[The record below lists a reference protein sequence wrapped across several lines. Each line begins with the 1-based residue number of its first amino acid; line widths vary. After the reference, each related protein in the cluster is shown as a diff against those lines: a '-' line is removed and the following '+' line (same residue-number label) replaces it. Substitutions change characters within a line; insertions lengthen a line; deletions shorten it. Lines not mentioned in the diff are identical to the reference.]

1 MSHFI
6 LWASVAFS
14 VGSDKE
20 CLPHRTFEKV
30 NMTLCV
36 KTLCRCLEMSAS
48 FPRGGWRNAEGRE
61 LYQPGT
67 AAQEPNLSSASLL
80 FTYLQVRRGDSCRLG
95 IGRGGSAL
103 LAWFR
108 GSCWRDRHYQSI
120 LMAESEAHRWGVL
133 LKLRHRRVRS
143 LAPTGLAQ
151 CVCGNTRYL
160 QQGELWSHTQ
170 RAWMQRG
177 WEPGKTKSSPPTS
190 WVGQGQADQTPWSPT
205 TAGIAVGS
213 GPRRAWSEG
222 SATPHLQSTEAPA
235 MADELLGLKI
245 DWWRWWK
252 SQQPLIKWR
261 YRGRW
266 RVSAPWINGRPG
278 IVFSSSRCQRG
289 QKGLPGPLT
298 LYSRRSSA
306 MIQGKM
312 GASGGH
318 KPGCSGGRRSAGRE
332 EGAGHCSPP
341 LRGLL
346 LSRHECGGTRPGWG
360 AFCSGEANRIM
371 VKPKRS
377 KAWCL
382 GLPLLLPPQ
391 TLTQPSAA

>member
-14 VGSDKE
+14 AGSDKE

-177 WEPGKTKSSPPTS
+177 WEPGKTKSSPLP
-190 WVGQGQADQTPWSPT
+190 P
-205 TAGIAVGS
+205 GS
-213 GPRRAWSEG
+213 VKVRLTKR
-222 SATPHLQSTEAPA
+222 
-235 MADELLGLKI
+235 
-245 DWWRWWK
+245 
-252 SQQPLIKWR
+252 
-261 YRGRW
+261 
-266 RVSAPWINGRPG
+266 
-278 IVFSSSRCQRG
+278 
-289 QKGLPGPLT
+289 PGPLRVPG
-298 LYSRRSSA
+298 SRWGA
-306 MIQGKM
+306 AQG
-312 GASGGH
+312 
-318 KPGCSGGRRSAGRE
+318 E
-332 EGAGHCSPP
+332 
-341 LRGLL
+341 RGLKG
-346 LSRHECGGTRPGWG
+346 R
-360 AFCSGEANRIM
+360 
-371 VKPKRS
+371 
-377 KAWCL
+377 
-382 GLPLLLPPQ
+382 PLLICKAQRPLQ
-391 TLTQPSAA
+391 WQMSSLVWK